1 MLRKLVLILPLVAA
15 LSLSLPGMV
24 GSRPHAASAPAAEY
38 VCPPCGCGSDNT
50 VFDKPGYCPGCGME
64 LIAKSSLS
72 AGPASRP
79 PAAPSK
85 KAAIL
90 LFSSV
95 EDIDFAGPVE
105 VFGGSGIQVFTVATS
120 TSTIRTVMGIKVT
133 PDYSLEDAPP
143 ADILLIPGGAVFASQ
158 QDPRVIKWIQERSK
172 QAEYVMSVCNG
183 AFILAKAGLLDGLT
197 ATTTADLIDGLP
209 TAAPNVKVVRD
220 RRYVDNGKFI
230 TTAGLS
236 SGIDG
241 ALHVVSKLFGKA
253 RAQLVA
259 LGIEY
264 DWNTTSNFARANL
277 ADRNLKKALGRRL
290 ELPVAPGAQATLLST
305 EGTPQTWEVK
315 WQVAG
320 DLSSA
325 DELKLLNDRLVDNQ
339 WVEQEPWKSGATERA
354 WKFDDRDGG
363 QWRGAAQAQPAGN
376 QLLTVSL
383 KIERTGVNASK
394 KSAKLE
400 NSAKPGV
407 PAEQMVIR
415 DAWIQEMPPSK
426 KITAAHM
433 VIENLSGWETALVAA
448 STGVAE
454 SVELHRAEQDNGM
467 MRMRKLDRIAL
478 PVGKTD
484 LTGELH
490 IMLIGLKA
498 PLKEGDKVP
507 LMLEFENGVE
517 KTVIAP
523 VRKRQAE

>member
-1 MLRKLVLILPLVAA
+1 MLRRLLLILPLVAV
-15 LSLSLPGMV
+15 LSLDLPGIFV
-24 GSRPHAASAPAAEY
+24 RLAQASSAGAAEY
-38 VCPPCGCGSDNT
+38 LCPPCGCGSDGV

-64 LIAKSSLS
+64 LVPKGSVS
-72 AGPASRP
+72 APPASRT
-79 PAAPSK
+79 PAAPLK

-90 LFSSV
+90 LFSYV

-120 TSTIRTVMGIKVT
+120 TSQIRTMMGIKIT
-133 PDYSLEDAPP
+133 TDYSLEDAPP

-158 QDPRVIKWIQERSK
+158 QDPRVLKWVQERSK
-172 QAEYVMSVCNG
+172 QAQYVMSVCNG

-209 TAAPNVKVVRD
+209 TAAPNVKAVRD

-241 ALHVVSKLFGKA
+241 ALYLVSKLFGQG

-264 DWNTTSNFARANL
+264 DWNTTSNYARANL
-277 ADRNLKKALGRRL
+277 ADRNIKKALGRRL
-290 ELPVAPGAQATLLST
+290 ELPVAAGAQATLLST
-305 EGTPQTWEVK
+305 EGTPQTWEMK

-320 DLSSA
+320 DSSSA
-325 DELKLLNDRLVDNQ
+325 NELKLLNDRLVDNQ
-339 WVEQEPWKSGATERA
+339 WVEQEPGKSEATERA
-354 WKFDDRDGG
+354 WRFNDKDGG
-363 QWRGAAQAQPAGN
+363 QWRGVARAQSAGTM
-376 QLLTVSL
+376 LLTVSL
-383 KIERTGVNASK
+383 KIERTGFDASK
-394 KSAKLE
+394 KSA
-400 NSAKPGV
+400 SAKTGV

-454 SVELHRAEQDNGM
+454 TVELHRAETDNGM
-467 MRMRKLDRIAL
+467 MRMRKLDRITL

-498 PLKEGDKVP
+498 PLKEGDQVP
-507 LMLEFENGVE
+507 LILEFENGVE
-517 KTVIAP
+517 KTVLAP
-523 VRKRQAE
+523 VRKRQTE